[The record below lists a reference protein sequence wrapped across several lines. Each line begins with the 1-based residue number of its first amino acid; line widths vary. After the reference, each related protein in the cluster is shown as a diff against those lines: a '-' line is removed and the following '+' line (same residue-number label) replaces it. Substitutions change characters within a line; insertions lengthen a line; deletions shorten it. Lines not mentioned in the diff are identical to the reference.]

1 VSDKP
6 NQLKLYS
13 LSEAATA
20 MGIGRDTLR
29 SLLSEGRIG
38 YILVGNSKRIA
49 HQELIRFQ
57 SENTIREVAPVQSK
71 SVSNQDL
78 QKMFKRK
85 EHKVKPTFDSKQ
97 LLKKIIRNDNN
108 GNSKKKRQD
117 LAHSV
122 V

>member
-1 VSDKP
+1 
-6 NQLKLYS
+6 
-13 LSEAATA
+13 
-20 MGIGRDTLR
+20 
-29 SLLSEGRIG
+29 
-38 YILVGNSKRIA
+38 VGNSKRIA

-57 SENTIREVAPVQSK
+57 SESTIREIEPVQSK

-78 QKMFKRK
+78 NKIFK
-85 EHKVKPTFDSKQ
+85 HKAHKAKPTFESKQ

-108 GNSKKKRQD
+108 GNSKKKRGD

>member
-1 VSDKP
+1 MEVNQ

-49 HQELIRFQ
+49 HQELVRFQ
-57 SENTIREVAPVQSK
+57 SENTIREVEPVQSK

-78 QKMFKRK
+78 QKMFKSK
-85 EHKVKPTFDSKQ
+85 NQKLKPTFDSKQ
-97 LLKKIIRNDNN
+97 LLKKIIRSDNN
-108 GNSKKKRQD
+108 GNSKKKRED
-117 LAHSV
+117 LAHTMV
-122 V
+122 

>member
-1 VSDKP
+1 MNQ

-57 SENTIREVAPVQSK
+57 SENTIREVETSTKQISFKSRFTKNVQ
-71 SVSNQDL
+71 
-78 QKMFKRK
+78 
-85 EHKVKPTFDSKQ
+85 T
-97 LLKKIIRNDNN
+97 
-108 GNSKKKRQD
+108 
-117 LAHSV
+117 
-122 V
+122 

>member
-1 VSDKP
+1 ME

-13 LSEAATA
+13 LSEAAAA

-29 SLLSEGRIG
+29 SLLAEGKIG
-38 YILVGNSKRIA
+38 YILVGRSKRIA
-49 HQELIRFQ
+49 HPELIRFQ
-57 SENTIREVAPVQSK
+57 SENTIREVEPVQSK

-85 EHKVKPTFDSKQ
+85 EHTAKPTFDRKQ
-97 LLKKIIRNDNN
+97 LLKQVIKNDNN
-108 GNSKKKRQD
+108 IPTKKKMQV
-117 LAHSV
+117 LAHPV

>member
-1 VSDKP
+1 ME

-13 LSEAATA
+13 LSEAAAA

-29 SLLSEGRIG
+29 SLLAEGKIG
-38 YILVGNSKRIA
+38 YILLGRSKRIA

-57 SENTIREVAPVQSK
+57 SEFTIREIESVKSK
-71 SVSNQDL
+71 LISDPDLEKVFKSRNQ
-78 QKMFKRK
+78 KI
-85 EHKVKPTFDSKQ
+85 KPTFDSKQ

-108 GNSKKKRQD
+108 GHSKKKRQV
-117 LAHSV
+117 LAHPV

>member
-1 VSDKP
+1 VNH

-29 SLLSEGRIG
+29 SLMSEGRIG

-57 SENTIREVAPVQSK
+57 SENTIREVEPVQNK

-85 EHKVKPTFDSKQ
+85 EHKAKPTFDSKQ
-97 LLKKIIRNDNN
+97 LLKKIIRNDSN
-108 GNSKKKRQD
+108 GNSKKKRGD
-117 LAHSV
+117 LAHLLV
-122 V
+122 